1 VTYLATYPNFGCYYA
16 FSQRFIRLSF
26 HFATLQMLNGVL
38 SKSLVYL
45 ILSTSGRLLSLICV
59 SLIECL
65 VLGLEQKDCLLQR
78 TKVDLKERNH
88 F

>member
-1 VTYLATYPNFGCYYA
+1 
-16 FSQRFIRLSF
+16 
-26 HFATLQMLNGVL
+26 MLNGVL